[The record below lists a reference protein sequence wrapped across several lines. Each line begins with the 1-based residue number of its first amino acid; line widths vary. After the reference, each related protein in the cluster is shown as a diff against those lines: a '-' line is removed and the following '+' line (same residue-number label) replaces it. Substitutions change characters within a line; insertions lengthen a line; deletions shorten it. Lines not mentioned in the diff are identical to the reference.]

1 MKGLNLI
8 ILMMG
13 ILVLLP
19 GLALTQE
26 AKQGKREVE
35 GRKVIRLDEVVVSAT
50 RSEIPVFDA
59 PQSVTVIS
67 SEEIMASPFDRVED
81 IVRSVV
87 GIYNYRHYALQ
98 TRRIAS
104 PLKMRGVGEHRILVL
119 VDGVPQND
127 NFNDAIA
134 WVAWGHIPKE
144 VIQRIEIVRGPASA
158 VYGSEG
164 LGGVINIIT
173 KKPKTGRQTLVLG
186 MRPI

>member
-1 MKGLNLI
+1 MRRRLLMKGLNLI

-67 SEEIMASPFDRVED
+67 SEEIMASP
-81 IVRSVV
+81 
-87 GIYNYRHYALQ
+87 L
-98 TRRIAS
+98 
-104 PLKMRGVGEHRILVL
+104 
-119 VDGVPQND
+119 
-127 NFNDAIA
+127 
-134 WVAWGHIPKE
+134 
-144 VIQRIEIVRGPASA
+144 
-158 VYGSEG
+158 
-164 LGGVINIIT
+164 
-173 KKPKTGRQTLVLG
+173 
-186 MRPI
+186 